1 MLVPSPR
8 AVVGRLA
15 PSTLSFSMDCATGL
29 LTMPC
34 ALCAYC
40 SVDRVS
46 SADMALGDTVAM
58 TQVLH
63 RPPRL
68 SWSSLV
74 SLLSRYGILSPF
86 ALPPFFKSVITR
98 PRVSK
103 LWLMFFRSRSR
114 FASKSN
120 PKPVNP
126 ALFAHSD
133 PARSTMCSFPA
144 HSKRDPSVS
153 SCWLV
158 THMVN
163 TQCDR
168 EDCLFIFVSPTWRF
182 TEARRISARTSSG
195 DVTTSSVRPIT
206 KTPFPF
212 FFPGPP
218 GSSTSRSPLMQE
230 ESLDGLLVSFP
241 ERLPRASSSAEVS
254 RDFMFS
260 ADSSAN
266 KSQSS
271 SL

>member
-8 AVVGRLA
+8 AVVGRLD

-86 ALPPFFKSVITR
+86 ALPPFFKRVMTR

-168 EDCLFIFVSPTWRF
+168 D
-182 TEARRISARTSSG
+182 EARFMGVSATARLTS
-195 DVTTSSVRPIT
+195 
-206 KTPFPF
+206 
-212 FFPGPP
+212 
-218 GSSTSRSPLMQE
+218 
-230 ESLDGLLVSFP
+230 
-241 ERLPRASSSAEVS
+241 PRNKRFNASSSDEA
-254 RDFMFS
+254 RCTLHPR
-260 ADSSAN
+260 A
-266 KSQSS
+266 
-271 SL
+271 